1 MIGLEYIVG
10 PILGGVIGYITNDIA
25 IRMLFRP
32 HTAKFVFGIHVP
44 FTPGIIPK
52 EKGRIAE
59 AIGGVVSQNLMNK
72 EVLERY
78 LLSDEMILKVRN
90 SAENFFDNQ
99 KNNPET
105 VFEFL
110 SHYLKQ
116 EEITTAATDIDRNL
130 SNQIALR
137 LQDSALGDRIAH
149 IAVEHVLN
157 DMSTH
162 GIAGIAMMVV
172 RPFLAL
178 LQEPAERLLSQ
189 NINNIIQNNGL
200 EMVSSMIEDET
211 YAFLTKSMK
220 DLLVGHEEQIAK
232 VVDTVESLYRNI
244 IEEHLPK
251 ILESIDISKIV
262 RDRINEMDVNET
274 EKLIFQV
281 MDKELKA
288 IVWLGA
294 GLGLI
299 MGSINLIM
307 N

>member
-1 MIGLEYIVG
+1 MAGLEYIIAPV
-10 PILGGVIGYITNDIA
+10 LGGVIGYITNDIA
-25 IRMLFRP
+25 IKMLFRP
-32 HTAKFVFGIHVP
+32 HTAKYIFGIHVP

-78 LLSDEMILKVRN
+78 LLSEEMISKVRTEVE
-90 SAENFFDNQ
+90 SFFDKQ
-99 KNNPET
+99 KSNPET

-116 EEITTAATDIDRNL
+116 DEISTIATEIDRSL
-130 SNQIALR
+130 SNHISLH

-149 IAVEHVLN
+149 IAVEHVLK
-157 DMSTH
+157 DMSTQ
-162 GIAGIAMMVV
+162 GIAGMAMLVV

-178 LQEPAERLLSQ
+178 LQEPSERLLSQ
-189 NINNIIQNNGL
+189 NINSIIQNNGV
-200 EMVSSMIEDET
+200 EMVSSMIEDQT
-211 YAFLTKSMK
+211 QAFLSKSMK
-220 DLLVGHEEQIAK
+220 DLLVGHEEQIGK

-244 IEEHLPK
+244 IEAHLPR

-274 EKLIFQV
+274 EKLIFLV

-294 GLGLI
+294 GLGMI
-299 MGSINLIM
+299 MGCINIFV
-307 N
+307 